1 MHSSRTP
8 REYYQSDVSR
18 TTVPRRH
25 LSQLTTED
33 KLTYRK
39 WKRATLIVYGAVA
52 MVVVVLSMVIGPTDS
67 ASNKGEMYSSLGPAA
82 HRSR

>member
-8 REYYQSDVSR
+8 SEYYQSDVSR
-18 TTVPRRH
+18 TTVSRRH
-25 LSQLTTED
+25 LSQLTHED

-39 WKRATLIVYGAVA
+39 WKRATFIVYGAVA
-52 MVVVVLSMVIGPTDS
+52 IVIVVLSIVIGPTDS
-67 ASNKGEMYSSLGPAA
+67 TSNKGEIYSSLGPAA